1 MREGKQRAID
11 IDDDSDVETVPIKPR
26 KPAVIIDL
34 DSTDDETPPT
44 KLGSS
49 SVTRKVIEL
58 SSDEGEPFAW
68 ENDEGKYSLNL
79 PIVFVHADLL
89 A

>member
-11 IDDDSDVETVPIKPR
+11 IDDDSDVEPVPVKSRQP
-26 KPAVIIDL
+26 VIIDL

-68 ENDEGKYSLNL
+68 EDDEGKYSLNL

>member
-1 MREGKQRAID
+1 MREGKQRAIN
-11 IDDDSDVETVPIKPR
+11 IDDDSDVEPVPSKPR
-26 KPAVIIDL
+26 QPVIIDL
-34 DSTDDETPPT
+34 DSTDDETPPL

-68 ENDEGKYSLNL
+68 ADDEGKYSL
-79 PIVFVHADLL
+79 DLYRIR
-89 A
+89 AC